1 MDYASF
7 IMGDDTQLQA
17 DVHETSEPD
26 FATSAESSVAA
37 TPAALIQSNDDSLI
51 DTDIE
56 HFKFSQENVF
66 SVHSLLINRIRK

>member
-7 IMGDDTQLQA
+7 IMGDDTQE
-17 DVHETSEPD
+17 VHEMSEPD

-37 TPAALIQSNDDSLI
+37 TPAALFQSNNDSPI

-56 HFKFSQENVF
+56 HFRFSQETVPIPSSF
-66 SVHSLLINRIRK
+66 CC

>member
-7 IMGDDTQLQA
+7 IMGDDIQLQA

-37 TPAALIQSNDDSLI
+37 TPAALVQSNDHSLLN
-51 DTDIE
+51 TDIE
-56 HFKFSQENVF
+56 YFKFSQETVLPL
-66 SVHSLLINRIRK
+66 HSLLINRIRK

>member
-26 FATSAESSVAA
+26 FATSAESSVVA
-37 TPAALIQSNDDSLI
+37 TPAALVQSNDHSLLN
-51 DTDIE
+51 TDIE
-56 HFKFSQENVF
+56 YFKFSQETVLPLY
-66 SVHSLLINRIRK
+66 SLLINRIRK